1 MSDTTIEL
9 HVNSD
14 SSNDEEVNTEDILVQ
29 TNYEKLDKAYN
40 YRNTLMTIGLL
51 FFMFNCVSI
60 VISIYNIVNILLI
73 AIGLFGI
80 WNVNICLLGYFLI
93 YCILKLIFEIFIFTY
108 NIDSADE
115 FDTVFYTFN
124 ILISTYTLELI
135 LRYIIQIYYL
145 STSEKQ
151 VIKEGYNARNRKCIL
166 C

>member
-9 HVNSD
+9 NVQSN

-40 YRNTLMTIGLL
+40 YRNTLMTVGLL
-51 FFMFNCVSI
+51 FFMFNCISV
-60 VISIYNIVNILLI
+60 VISIYNIINIVLI

-80 WNVNICLLGYFLI
+80 WNINICLISYFLV
-93 YCILKLIFEIFIFTY
+93 YCILKLIVEIIIFTY
-108 NIDSADE
+108 NIDNANE
-115 FDTVFYTFN
+115 FNTLFYTFN
-124 ILISTYTLELI
+124 IFISTYTLELI

-145 STSEKQ
+145 SSSEKQ
-151 VIKEGYNARNRKCIL
+151 VIKEGYNARDRKCIL